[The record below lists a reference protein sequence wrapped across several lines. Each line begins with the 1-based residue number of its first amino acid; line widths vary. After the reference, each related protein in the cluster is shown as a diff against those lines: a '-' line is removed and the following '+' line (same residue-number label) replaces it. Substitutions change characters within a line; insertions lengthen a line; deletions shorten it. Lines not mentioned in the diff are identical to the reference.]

1 VDIGPPPT
9 DLELMLYADGE
20 LEEGRCREVE
30 AYVTRDARC
39 RAKVAG
45 LEVVGAVFRERAG
58 GTSAADDIADAV
70 MARIQVEARSGMS
83 AGARATVNGT
93 DGSGEARAVGST
105 ELSSLAG
112 GAAPKAASTS
122 FEHRPANDNARRIFT
137 LAALAV
143 AAAAA
148 MMIWGR
154 TEGEPPPIASTVR
167 PSAVTVEVPLQPEPA
182 PTVLAE
188 PASAAH
194 PGVEVAAVDFGARM
208 GTIFY
213 IPSGSAASSETTTV
227 VWLSDEGTGGE

>member
-1 VDIGPPPT
+1 
-9 DLELMLYADGE
+9 MLYADGE

-45 LEVVGAVFRERAG
+45 LEIVGAVFRERAG
-58 GTSAADDIADAV
+58 ETSAADGIADAV
-70 MARIQVEARSGMS
+70 MARIQEEARSGAS
-83 AGARATVNGT
+83 AGARATVNGA
-93 DGSGEARAVGST
+93 DGSGEARAVGSA
-105 ELSSLAG
+105 ELSSIAG
-112 GAAPKAASTS
+112 GAVPKATSTP
-122 FEHRPANDNARRIFT
+122 FEHKPANDNARRIFT

-167 PSAVTVEVPLQPEPA
+167 PAATAVEAPVQPEPT

-188 PASAAH
+188 PAPAAQ
-194 PGVEVAAVDFGARM
+194 PGVEVAAVDFGVRV

-213 IPSGSAASSETTTV
+213 IPTGSAASSETTTV